1 MEYAAKI
8 VYNSKTS
15 KVFGNKIHIM
25 KTISSKDAIERLKT
39 GLNLSSDNALAELLG
54 ISKTTLSNWKSRN
67 SIDIPLVFSK
77 CEQISI
83 DWLLTG
89 RGSMLKTK
97 GDSNASLTGDT
108 CLSSVED
115 TNKVTNKQKKE
126 ARKSTKGIPLISF
139 DAIAGFPSTDGEG
152 VYLEDCERY
161 SIPEF
166 EAKGANFLIRVS
178 GDSMMPLY
186 NSGDIIAC
194 RKIPNILFFQW
205 GGVYVLDTSQGVIV
219 KYVEEYE
226 KDNECILCVSENK
239 RFKPFPLPKSDI
251 RSLSTI
257 IGLVRLV

>member
-1 MEYAAKI
+1 MTKKDRLEALIAHYSEGKPTRFAKYI
-8 VYNSKTS
+8 GVAPS
-15 KVFGNKIHIM
+15 
-25 KTISSKDAIERLKT
+25 TIST
-39 GLNLSSDNALAELLG
+39 WLARDSFDYDLL
-54 ISKTTLSNWKSRN
+54 
-67 SIDIPLVFSK
+67 FAK
-77 CEQISI
+77 CEMLSPE
-83 DWLLTG
+83 WLLTG
-89 RGSMLKTK
+89 RGEMLKTVV
-97 GDSNASLTGDT
+97 D
-108 CLSSVED
+108 SSVVAY
-115 TNKVTNKQKKE
+115 KASSVLP
-126 ARKSTKGIPLISF
+126 KSSKNPKGIPLIPL
-139 DAIAGFPSTDGEG
+139 DAVAGFPATDSEG

-161 SIPEF
+161 TIPEF

>member
-1 MEYAAKI
+1 MTKKDRLEALIAHYSEGKPTRFAKYI
-8 VYNSKTS
+8 GVAPS
-15 KVFGNKIHIM
+15 
-25 KTISSKDAIERLKT
+25 TIST
-39 GLNLSSDNALAELLG
+39 WLARDSFDYDLL
-54 ISKTTLSNWKSRN
+54 
-67 SIDIPLVFSK
+67 FAK
-77 CEQISI
+77 CEMLSPE
-83 DWLLTG
+83 WLLTG
-89 RGSMLKTK
+89 RGEMLKTVV
-97 GDSNASLTGDT
+97 D
-108 CLSSVED
+108 SSVVAY
-115 TNKVTNKQKKE
+115 KASSVLP
-126 ARKSTKGIPLISF
+126 KSSKNPKGIPLIPL
-139 DAIAGFPSTDGEG
+139 DAVAGFPATDSEG

-161 SIPEF
+161 AIPEF

-205 GGVYVLDTSQGVIV
+205 GGVYVLDTSQGVLV

-226 KDNECILCVSENK
+226 KDDECILCVSENR